1 MLGQIRMADSSWAWD
16 HCLTVQG
23 HLSLSLKGGVFNF
36 WTSYHSW
43 LCVTRFS
50 RFLGSLNG
58 MLEIVVY
65 EDTPFAEYLQGVYI
79 NK

>member
-1 MLGQIRMADSSWAWD
+1 VVERGTPWLA
-16 HCLTVQG
+16 VQG
-23 HLSLSLKGGVFNF
+23 CLSLSFKGGVFIF
-36 WTSYHSW
+36 ELYHSW
-43 LCVTRFS
+43 LCVT

-79 NK
+79 KK